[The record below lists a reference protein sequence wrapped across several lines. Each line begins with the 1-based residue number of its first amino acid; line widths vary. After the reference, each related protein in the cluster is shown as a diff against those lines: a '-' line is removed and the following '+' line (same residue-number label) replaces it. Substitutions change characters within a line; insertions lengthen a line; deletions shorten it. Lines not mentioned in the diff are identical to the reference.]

1 MTKDE
6 TIVINKRKAMS
17 DFFLAYSSDIEGAVN
32 TMSKDELIEYLEN
45 DIFIGLVSATTGI
58 PEQEFVDFSLE
69 YFRRT

>member
-17 DFFLAYSSDIEGAVN
+17 DFFLAYSSDIEGSLK
-32 TMSKDELIEYLEN
+32 TMTKDELIKYLEN

-58 PEQEFVDFSLE
+58 PEQEFIDFSLE
-69 YFRRT
+69 YFGRK